1 MTPSTSL
8 LSFYKANPCQTLTLL
23 SSSWTTE
30 NRSFFSIQ
38 PLRGQWTFSFYKGCH
53 HSSVAKK
60 FLAHALQLVINTWW
74 SLEPLMP
81 LSVSNTSKARAP
93 EWDRSGFNFK
103 LYLYNWCALGCMS
116 LKNWTI
122 HFLGKEVCSKR
133 ADWSATKTF
142 GGCHALELV
151 INNLVVVTLT
161 NQVHTIECRKHPQSE
176 STSQTKISINIYQSS
191 ICCIELHE
199 YYR

>member
-1 MTPSTSL
+1 MGGYLTWHPAPVSCL
-8 LSFYKANPCQTLTLL
+8 FIKQTLAKPWPFCLHLGPLRTGV
-23 SSSWTTE
+23 
-30 NRSFFSIQ
+30 FFSIQ

-74 SLEPLMP
+74 SLEPLTP

-151 INNLVVVTLT
+151 IAKLSL
-161 NQVHTIECRKHPQSE
+161 QLPLAE
-176 STSQTKISINIYQSS
+176 
-191 ICCIELHE
+191 
-199 YYR
+199 